1 MERQTVFPPA
11 LLLTL
16 PDSTELIC
24 STVSL
29 LICFVYIELSFDVF
43 NITINNV
50 FNIKM
55 NYFVNPEL
63 HMLLILS
70 HGLNI

>member
-1 MERQTVFPPA
+1 MKISKYISPA

-24 STVSL
+24 STVSV
-29 LICFVYIELSFDVF
+29 LICCVYVKLSFDVF

-50 FNIKM
+50 SNIKI
-55 NYFVNPEL
+55 NCFVIPKYTCC
-63 HMLLILS
+63 S
-70 HGLNI
+70 S

>member
-1 MERQTVFPPA
+1 MKISKYISPA

-29 LICFVYIELSFDVF
+29 LICCVYIKLSFDVI

-55 NYFVNPEL
+55 NYFVIPK
-63 HMLLILS
+63 S
-70 HGLNI
+70 TCC